1 MRLNQSTSNTASES
15 GVSKALLRASS
26 CAVVSWKKRRFAAPV
41 RASVLARFFSSSCR
55 LCSSVMSLLIYFAAQ
70 GVFFCYLGI
79 VVYYNRRMHS
89 LDAVHTVP
97 SGQGGE

>member
-1 MRLNQSTSNTASES
+1 MPQPEISPYWRRTRRLT
-15 GVSKALLRASS
+15 G
-26 CAVVSWKKRRFAAPV
+26 
-41 RASVLARFFSSSCR
+41 
-55 LCSSVMSLLIYFAAQ
+55 SLLLVWCVLTFGVVFFARELNEFNWFGFPLGFYFAAQ

-79 VVYYNRRMHS
+79 VVYYNRRMQS

>member
-1 MRLNQSTSNTASES
+1 MVAC
-15 GVSKALLRASS
+15 GVG
-26 CAVVSWKKRRFAAPV
+26 CV
-41 RASVLARFFSSSCR
+41 ARERNEFNWFGCPR
-55 LCSSVMSLLIYFAAQ
+55 GVYFAAQ

-79 VVYYNRRMHS
+79 VVYYNRRMQS

>member
-1 MRLNQSTSNTASES
+1 MPQPEISPYWRRTRRLT
-15 GVSKALLRASS
+15 G
-26 CAVVSWKKRRFAAPV
+26 
-41 RASVLARFFSSSCR
+41 
-55 LCSSVMSLLIYFAAQ
+55 SLLLVWYVLTFGVVFFARELNEFNWLGFPLGFYFAAQ

-79 VVYYNRRMHS
+79 VVYYNRRMQS

>member
-1 MRLNQSTSNTASES
+1 MPQPEISPYWRRTRRLT
-15 GVSKALLRASS
+15 G
-26 CAVVSWKKRRFAAPV
+26 
-41 RASVLARFFSSSCR
+41 
-55 LCSSVMSLLIYFAAQ
+55 SLLLVWYVLTFGVVFFARELNEFNWFGFHLGFYFAAQ

-79 VVYYNRRMHS
+79 VVYYNRRMQS

>member
-1 MRLNQSTSNTASES
+1 MPQPEISPYWRRTRRLT
-15 GVSKALLRASS
+15 G
-26 CAVVSWKKRRFAAPV
+26 
-41 RASVLARFFSSSCR
+41 
-55 LCSSVMSLLIYFAAQ
+55 SLLLVGYVLTFGVVFFARELNEFNWFGFPLGFYFAAQ

-79 VVYYNRRMHS
+79 VVYYNRRMQS